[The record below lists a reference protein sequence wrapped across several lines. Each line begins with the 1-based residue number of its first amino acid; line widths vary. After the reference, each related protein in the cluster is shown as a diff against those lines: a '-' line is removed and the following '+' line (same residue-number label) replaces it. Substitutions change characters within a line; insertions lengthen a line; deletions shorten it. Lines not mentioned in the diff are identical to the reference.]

1 MRCPFCGYEESKVV
15 DSRPTDD
22 GEAIRRRRE
31 CMKCEKRFTT
41 YENVETIP
49 IMVLKKNNTHELFNR
64 EKIMSGLIRACEKTS
79 VSIDQMEAIIAGIEA
94 AIQNSMEREI
104 TTSKIGEM
112 VMQRLRALDEVA
124 YIRFVSV
131 YRSFKDIDTFLE
143 ELNKLRPVKDES

>member
-79 VSIDQMEAIIAGIEA
+79 VSIDQMEAIIADIEA
-94 AIQNSMEREI
+94 AIQNSMQREI